1 MILSILVGL
10 LALIGLLAI
19 CFVLRRFIKTIQY
32 ILDTPK
38 VLDEFI
44 NGKKGKSNP

>member
-1 MILSILVGL
+1 VTVLYFLIGF

-19 CFVLRRFIKTIQY
+19 CFVIRRFLATIKY

-38 VLDEFI
+38 VIDEFI
-44 NGKKGKSNP
+44 NGKRH